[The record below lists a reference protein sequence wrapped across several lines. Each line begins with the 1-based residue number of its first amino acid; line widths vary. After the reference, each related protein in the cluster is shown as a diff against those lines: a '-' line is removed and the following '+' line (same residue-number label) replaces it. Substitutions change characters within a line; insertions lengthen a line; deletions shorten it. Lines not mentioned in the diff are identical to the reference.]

1 MLCAPVLTFTSSSS
15 ALLGCPRCGLS
26 IWLSLLATLNT
37 LFWVY
42 GKSFFH
48 EKIDKAR
55 KYSKSAIFVWYE
67 NGRRQLLGTQ
77 SIIKG
82 EGEWEGFFN
91 NVKCREKTGRQSLIF
106 SHIDWRLTGHSFR
119 LWLFIFHAQFISLSF
134 YAFLPLKSVDRFLDF
149 LQPQKVASQP
159 GTQNKEPLSS
169 RDQPEKT
176 KTQHL
181 TKWSSLRSIHMVFLA
196 WEPEVFK
203 EKSYEVRS
211 GEERENR
218 QEVRKSL
225 VARDSWLILLR
236 Q

>member
-1 MLCAPVLTFTSSSS
+1 M
-15 ALLGCPRCGLS
+15 
-26 IWLSLLATLNT
+26 
-37 LFWVY
+37 
-42 GKSFFH
+42 
-48 EKIDKAR
+48 
-55 KYSKSAIFVWYE
+55 
-67 NGRRQLLGTQ
+67 
-77 SIIKG
+77 
-82 EGEWEGFFN
+82 
-91 NVKCREKTGRQSLIF
+91 KCREKTGRQGLIF
-106 SHIDWRLTGHSFR
+106 SHIDWRLTGHNFR
-119 LWLFIFHAQFISLSF
+119 LRLFIFHAQFISLSF

-176 KTQHL
+176 KTAL
-181 TKWSSLRSIHMVFLA
+181 DKMVSLRSIHMFFLA

-225 VARDSWLILLR
+225 VARDS
-236 Q
+236 